1 LKERTIPFLK
11 YSGWAYAFS
20 LSLFVVFIVVS
31 ILKGGLHLGVDFVGG
46 LKIIAKF
53 QDGVDEHS
61 IRTTLKKYNPTVQQ
75 IGEAHDN
82 NFIIS
87 TKLTEDSSF
96 LIKDRIIEDLEEKY
110 KHVTIDNDDVS
121 FLSFSNP
128 VDEGAIKQKLAGFD
142 AEVQKIGDA
151 QKYDYIVYK
160 KESTDKKK
168 LNYNANS
175 IETALKAGFTN
186 LDIQT
191 GVAVVALFTNPV
203 DEAAIKG
210 LVKKYNVIVIKSRHA
225 LKQGL
230 IMYKIS
236 FDEAER
242 IKADL
247 VKKYQKVDV
256 LSVENVGPAV
266 GSYLRKSAVKLIL
279 MAIVLMTIYLAYRF
293 EVRYAVGAMVAL
305 LHDITLATAFCGVA
319 GVEINIPVIAALLT
333 IFGYSVND
341 TIIIFDRIREDTNID
356 TKTSF
361 IDVMDRAIT
370 ETLSRT
376 TITVILTLYSV
387 IALWLIGG
395 EGISDFALVLIFG
408 FVIGCYSSIY
418 QAAPVVLWWERFTKK
433 VRAR

>member
-1 LKERTIPFLK
+1 LKERIIPFLK

-20 LSLFVVFIVVS
+20 LSLFVIFIVIS
-31 ILKGGLHLGVDFVGG
+31 IVKGGLHLGVDFVGG
-46 LKIIAKF
+46 MKIIAKF
-53 QDGVDEHS
+53 QEGVDEAS
-61 IRTTLKKYNPTVQQ
+61 IRHTLKQYNPTVQQ

-87 TKLTEDSSF
+87 TKLAEDSSF
-96 LIKDRIIEDLEEKY
+96 LVKDQITELLEEKY
-110 KHVTIDNDDVS
+110 KHLTIDTDDVS
-121 FLSFSNP
+121 FLSFSGP
-128 VDEGAIKQKLAGFD
+128 MDEATIRQKLTGFD
-142 AEVQKIGDA
+142 VEVQKIGDA
-151 QKYDYIVYK
+151 RKSDFIVYK
-160 KESTDKKK
+160 KEVVDRKKVS
-168 LNYNANS
+168 YNANS
-175 IETALKAGFTN
+175 IETALKAAFTN

-191 GVAVVALFTNPV
+191 GVSVVALFDKPV
-203 DEAAIKG
+203 DEAAVAK
-210 LVKKYNVIVIKSRHA
+210 LVKQYNVVIIKSRHA

-236 FDEAER
+236 FDEAEK

-247 VKKYQKVDV
+247 AQKYKKVDV
-256 LSVENVGPAV
+256 LSVESVGPAV
-266 GSYLRKSAVKLIL
+266 GSYLRKSAVKLII

-305 LHDITLATAFCGVA
+305 VHDVTLATAFCGVV

-341 TIIIFDRIREDTNID
+341 TIIIFDRIREDTNIE
-356 TKTSF
+356 TKMSF

-376 TITVILTLYSV
+376 TVTVILTLYSV